1 MCWQDSDMT
10 VEELPLFCMTTPLK
24 YIFLLPGKPASA
36 APLPSRVGCRCAGT
50 SRPIHRSKA
59 EAGAPSRSTADS
71 ALPAPVLLRFHFN
84 TAEGRRERWFSCCR
98 FQRRM
103 WTEKVRG
110 RGPGGGTDNS
120 SPRVGHAPT
129 VVLHSWTTEKIWIA
143 GRCTEGKKRFQHL
156 AINNYLLSYR
166 IQLVSI
172 VGKCI
177 GCIQSTLPW

>member
-120 SPRVGHAPT
+120 SPPSRTRPHRSAAFMDNGKNLNSRT
-129 VVLHSWTTEKIWIA
+129 LYWREEKI
-143 GRCTEGKKRFQHL
+143 
-156 AINNYLLSYR
+156 
-166 IQLVSI
+166 
-172 VGKCI
+172 
-177 GCIQSTLPW
+177 STFSD